1 MENAKQEEEVSHF
14 VRTAIENQS
23 LGLNASFYKARS
35 ASSKNVLLHVPHLLP
50 PSSKRCSFSTSRTS
64 VRRESNYMTRG
75 SICLQSCKIIRSPSC
90 SGRPQYQPVSMVS
103 KNLQEI
109 TETTIL
115 SNYWNKKEQ
124 INRKYQDLLNQ
135 LQCEE
140 LVEIKHCALKYE
152 SAENCNTSTS
162 LLEAINQIKECYEE
176 LENLLMRQK
185 LLEQEDVIALF
196 KGAVAGPYI

>member
-1 MENAKQEEEVSHF
+1 
-14 VRTAIENQS
+14 
-23 LGLNASFYKARS
+23 
-35 ASSKNVLLHVPHLLP
+35 
-50 PSSKRCSFSTSRTS
+50 
-64 VRRESNYMTRG
+64 MTRG

-135 LQCEE
+135 LHCEE